1 VHETND
7 IFMVVQTHWSMLEK
21 IALEDGNVDDHE
33 RALLSRIYS
42 RVTADGVEPNVSND
56 IVRFKSQHQIP

>member
-1 VHETND
+1 
-7 IFMVVQTHWSMLEK
+7 MLEK

-33 RALLSRIYS
+33 RALLSRMYG
-42 RVTADGVEPNVSND
+42 RVTADGVEPNVWND